1 MIKVKVNVT
10 VRLVPVPVIV
20 LVKVNVSLMFAS
32 SRQKSYKIYSKS
44 FKILFLFGRFGKI
57 CRISREATP
66 YTELTLT
73 YNNLKLNFENCNLL
87 SEKLAIFGAELGK
100 NLIN

>member
-10 VRLVPVPVIV
+10 VRLVPVPVI
-20 LVKVNVSLMFAS
+20 VKVNVSLMFAS

-73 YNNLKLNFENCNLL
+73 YNNLKLNFGNCYFPRG
-87 SEKLAIFGAELGK
+87 KLAIFRAKLGK
-100 NLIN
+100 KLIN